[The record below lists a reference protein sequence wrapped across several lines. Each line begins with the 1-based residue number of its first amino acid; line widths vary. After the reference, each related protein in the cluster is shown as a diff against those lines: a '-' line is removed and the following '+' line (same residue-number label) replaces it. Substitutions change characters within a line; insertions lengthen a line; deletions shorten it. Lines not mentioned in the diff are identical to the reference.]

1 MQAFKGDII
10 AAVKRVINL
19 DIIFIGLVFI
29 ILNFNLNF
37 NEVTIGLI
45 PNFVGYILIIKGI
58 KEVQNFEEYFK
69 KAIPVSVIMAVYSF
83 VVWVMN
89 ILAVETSEVVMLMVG
104 IFTSILALYV
114 KWVIIKGIA
123 LIEDKEKYDLYSDKL
138 KILWFIMVVVDLF
151 FYLSMYAIILEFIYI
166 IVSFVVTLLFLFSF
180 NKTRKQYNKILP

>member
-1 MQAFKGDII
+1 M
-10 AAVKRVINL
+10 INL
-19 DIIFIGLVFI
+19 DIIFIGLVFV

-138 KILWFIMVVVDLF
+138 KVLWFIMVVIDLF